1 MEWILNGKLRQL
13 ENYVNPYNM
22 INRKFEID
30 YSNFNP
36 DKEYEIK
43 NEKVSKSNARIIA
56 DAETAIR
63 NSTPEHGKKV
73 SVGLKKHF
81 LQTLGNVEERFLNNI
96 IKKKTDCWEFKHRW
110 FYDENGQELQP
121 KQFSAIYYKLNFTKE
136 CIIQTCNNPKC
147 VNPKHLSEI
156 DRIEQAQIMRNNR
169 PELSRD
175 NGYGKLSNDD
185 VSTIKNMYL
194 KMLDKTDGKHRG
206 IANEIHKNY
215 PNVSL
220 GTIVGIVKKIKPKHL
235 IDETP
240 ILMYEYNDNT
250 NSKGKFLKKYPNIA
264 SAVFDKKREV
274 QTLIK
279 KYIIKILEGKMDR
292 TGHGKSR
299 KGGYVFE
306 YEK

>member
-1 MEWILNGKLRQL
+1 MKSKNLNS
-13 ENYVNPYNM
+13 Y
-22 INRKFEID
+22 ID
-30 YSNFNP
+30 DLFSDITLP
-36 DKEYEIK
+36 SDAEIK
-43 NEKVSKSNARIIA
+43 DETNRENLSQRVSAYYLQ
-56 DAETAIR
+56 
-63 NSTPEHGKKV
+63 KK
-73 SVGLKKHF
+73 G
-81 LQTLGNVEERFLNNI
+81 TIEDRFLNNI
-96 IKKKTDCWEFKHRW
+96 IKEKNGCWNFNQRW
-110 FYDENGQELQP
+110 FYDESGQEMQP
-121 KQFSAIYYKLNFTKE
+121 KHFSAIYYKLNFTKE

-185 VSTIKNMYL
+185 ISTIKNMYL

-220 GTIVGIVKKIKPKHL
+220 GTIVGIVKELKPKHL
-235 IDETP
+235 IDTTP

-250 NSKGKFLKKYPNIA
+250 SSKGKFLKKYPNIA

-274 QTLIK
+274 ETLIK
-279 KYIIKILEGKMDR
+279 KYIIKVLEGKMDR

-299 KGGYVFE
+299 RGGYVFE
-306 YEK
+306 YEN